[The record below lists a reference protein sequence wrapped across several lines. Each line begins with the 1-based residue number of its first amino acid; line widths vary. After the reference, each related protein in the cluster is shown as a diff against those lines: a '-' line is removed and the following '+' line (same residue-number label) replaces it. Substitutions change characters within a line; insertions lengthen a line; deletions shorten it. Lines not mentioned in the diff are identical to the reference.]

1 MLSLFDFIAVA
12 AAARTDY
19 ILSYDWKFASESFP
33 KPKNCSASKFPVDL
47 TDKQCF
53 GLKNQAQVADEET
66 CRETCCGSDECTVWQ
81 WCRPGHA
88 CSPANSCWTGDDVDV
103 YSCTSTQSGWASSGR
118 GDGPGPAPTP
128 QPGDKCAD
136 GSWCSASYDDAAWRN
151 ITLPHDMVV
160 EGVFTETAEKSHGYL
175 PSAIGRYRKRF
186 EVPASA
192 HGMHVRLDF
201 EGAMAKSIV
210 YLNGVCLGGHGSGYT
225 PFGFELSAANVSK
238 LVRYGA
244 TNVLAVHVDSQVDDS
259 WWYDGGGIYRNVW
272 LTVTPPLHF
281 EQWGVYAPSIVA
293 EHTISVDA
301 TTAQAMLYPSIEVV
315 NDGPGAISFT
325 LTSIVSFGGAEV
337 GRAVSVGLIATAQ
350 DRATLNQTIDL
361 GTAHLWGITHPN
373 LYTLTTILT
382 PIEPVE
388 AADTQ
393 ASDVLNT
400 TFGVRTI
407 RFDAT
412 NGFFL
417 NGQATKILGCANHQD
432 IAGLGTAV
440 PDALQAYRITALQEF
455 GANAWRT
462 AHNQP
467 SKALLEAADRLGFL
481 VWDENHH
488 NGQPYEMELLIRRE
502 CARPLHT
509 APLMHPPVYS
519 RASLLLTVAS
529 IRSPSLAR
537 ASSAAATTHR
547 L

>member
-1 MLSLFDFIAVA
+1 
-12 AAARTDY
+12 
-19 ILSYDWKFASESFP
+19 
-33 KPKNCSASKFPVDL
+33 
-47 TDKQCF
+47 
-53 GLKNQAQVADEET
+53 
-66 CRETCCGSDECTVWQ
+66 
-81 WCRPGHA
+81 
-88 CSPANSCWTGDDVDV
+88 
-103 YSCTSTQSGWASSGR
+103 
-118 GDGPGPAPTP
+118 
-128 QPGDKCAD
+128 
-136 GSWCSASYDDAAWRN
+136 
-151 ITLPHDMVV
+151 
-160 EGVFTETAEKSHGYL
+160 
-175 PSAIGRYRKRF
+175 
-186 EVPASA
+186 
-192 HGMHVRLDF
+192 
-201 EGAMAKSIV
+201 
-210 YLNGVCLGGHGSGYT
+210 
-225 PFGFELSAANVSK
+225 
-238 LVRYGA
+238 
-244 TNVLAVHVDSQVDDS
+244 
-259 WWYDGGGIYRNVW
+259 
-272 LTVTPPLHF
+272 
-281 EQWGVYAPSIVA
+281 
-293 EHTISVDA
+293 
-301 TTAQAMLYPSIEVV
+301 MLYPSIEVV